1 MHVRLVPSCPVTQ
14 RRCTV
19 PVRDLGRWLGSRSG
33 TEEMELGLKDEGK
46 REPRECRGGGGS
58 GNQDVGVHVA
68 MLEAGSLS
76 LGGFLAA

>member
-1 MHVRLVPSCPVTQ
+1 MHVRLVPSCSVTQ

-19 PVRDLGRWLGSRSG
+19 PVRDLGHWLGSRNG

-46 REPRECRGGGGS
+46 WESRECQWGGS
-58 GNQDVGVHVA
+58 GNQDVGAHVA